1 MKELIKTL
9 LENKSLAL
17 LGFGREG
24 RSTYHLVR
32 KILPQK
38 TITII
43 DENEAFR
50 NDEILKND
58 PNLSFITG
66 KGCMQYIDDFDL
78 AIKSPGIASNTLPKE
93 LKRVNLS
100 SQTDIFLQC
109 YGQQAIG
116 ITGTKGKSTTSSLIY
131 HILKNAGRNALLVGN
146 IGIPPFDCIEDIR
159 PDSIIVMELSS
170 HQLEYISHS
179 PHIALFLNLFQEHL
193 DHYYSY
199 EDYQLAKF
207 NIGKYQDAHDYFIYN
222 KDNETLENLLER
234 SGKQT
239 HQALAFSIKLGTEA
253 KIKIK
258 DQWVEMVS
266 GNEVVKLYNCSGGQ
280 PLKGHHNLYNIMAA
294 AAACYLSGVSPEQI
308 GRGIRSFNG
317 LEHRIELVGNYSGK
331 VWYNDS
337 IATIPE
343 ATIEAIKTLQTV
355 DTVILGGF
363 DRGIESDILYP
374 FLATS
379 VVSNVIFVGEAG
391 ARMKKEFGDFGIN
404 SKHLYTASDYKQVV
418 NIANEVTEPGKICLL
433 SPAAA
438 SYDMFKNFEERGNTF
453 KKNVRD
459 LGPSHS

>member
-1 MKELIKTL
+1 MEELIKTL
-9 LENKSLAL
+9 LANKSLAL

-207 NIGKYQDAHDYFIYN
+207 NIGKFQGANDYFIYN

-234 SGKQT
+234 SGKQA
-239 HQALAFSIKLGTEA
+239 HQALVFSLKPGTEA
-253 KIKIK
+253 EITINN
-258 DQWVEMVS
+258 QWVELIS
-266 GNEVVKLYNCSGGQ
+266 GNEVVKLYNSSEGQ

-294 AAACYLSGVSPEQI
+294 AAACYLSGVSPEKI
-308 GRGIRSFNG
+308 GGRIRSFNG
-317 LEHRIELVGNYSGK
+317 LEHRIELVGNYGGK

-363 DRGIESDILYP
+363 DRGIEYDILYP

-379 VVSNVIFVGEAG
+379 FVSNVIFVGEAG
-391 ARMKKEFGDFGIN
+391 ARMKKEFGEFGTN
-404 SKHLYTASDYKQVV
+404 SKHLFTASDYKQVV
-418 NIANEVTEPGKICLL
+418 SIANEVTEQGKICLL